1 MPSTCYRLSAAV
13 AAAFILVSL
22 FSAPSAAQVPS
33 VAIYFDE
40 GLTMDS
46 QDCQGIGTIDTL
58 YVTMLNVNDWI
69 SAIEL
74 RVDYTP
80 VTAFTFLADQSTTPL
95 VIGNSSSGIALT
107 WQIPQSGFTP
117 LVVFQSV
124 IVWNCDTCAGFEG
137 QVLEVKPHPQTGH
150 IRAVQYPNQ
159 TFIDLTGLSAA
170 ICLPFPVETTS
181 WGRLKALYEP

>member
-13 AAAFILVSL
+13 AAAFVLVSF
-22 FSAPSAAQVPS
+22 FSAPAAAQVPS

-40 GLTMDS
+40 ALTQDS
-46 QDCQGIGTIDTL
+46 QDCQGTSVIDTV

-74 RVDYTP
+74 SVDYTS
-80 VTAFTFLADQSTTPL
+80 VTAFTWLADLATTPL
-95 VIGNSSSGIALT
+95 KLGNSPTGIALT

-117 LVVFQSV
+117 LVVFRSL
-124 IVWNCDTCAGFEG
+124 ITWNCDSCAGFEG
-137 QVLEVKPHPQTGH
+137 QMLEVKPHPQTGH

-170 ICLPFPVETTS
+170 ICLPFPVEAAT
-181 WGRLKALYEP
+181 WGKLKALYEP